1 MPCEGGVLPFDVSE
15 IHKYQKKVDG
25 WDITK
30 GKDEIFFLSKKFE
43 FENFLKIS
51 KMETVKYYIIN
62 QIQISLNLKR
72 NKLIK
77 MI

>member
-30 GKDEIFFLSKKFE
+30 GKDEIFFLSKKFK
-43 FENFLKIS
+43 FENF
-51 KMETVKYYIIN
+51 
-62 QIQISLNLKR
+62 
-72 NKLIK
+72 
-77 MI
+77 